1 MRAAIFAAVA
11 FSALVAADDTA
22 NPFSNPEGGYVF
34 TAGSPTTLTWDPTT
48 SGTINLRL
56 QWDSVTTPETGE
68 SIVSDYDN
76 SGSYTWDVPTD
87 LVAGREYTV
96 EILDSSDTDDYNF
109 LPYFTVAGATET
121 ASATAT
127 KTSSSS
133 TSTSTSTTS
142 TSTSSSSSSSTT
154 ATSTTSSTSSSSTTL
169 STKTST
175 KTSTSA
181 SSTKASSTATST
193 SSSSSTSGA
202 SSTASETSVPTA
214 NAGGVTRVSGGLL
227 AVAAGAAML
236 L

>member
-22 NPFSNPEGGYVF
+22 NPFDNPEGGYTF

-48 SGTINLRL
+48 SGTIDLRL
-56 QWDSVTTPETGE
+56 QWDTVTTPETGE

-76 SGSYTWDVPTD
+76 TGSYTWDVPSD

-96 EILDSSDTDDYNF
+96 EILDSSDTNDYNF
-109 LPYFTVAGATET
+109 LPYFTVAGATAS

-127 KTSSSS
+127 STSSSS

-142 TSTSSSSSSSTT
+142 TSTSTSSSSSTT
-154 ATSTTSSTSSSSTTL
+154 ATSTSTSSASSTTL

-193 SSSSSTSGA
+193 SSSSSSSSA

>member
-1 MRAAIFAAVA
+1 MRAAVFAAVV
-11 FSALVAADDTA
+11 FSALAAADDTA
-22 NPFSNPEGGYVF
+22 NPFDNPEGGYVF

-48 SGTINLRL
+48 SGTIELRL
-56 QWDSVTTPETGE
+56 QWDTVTTPETGDA
-68 SIVSDYDN
+68 IVSDYDN
-76 SGSYTWDVPTD
+76 TGSYTWDVPTD
-87 LVAGREYTV
+87 LVEDREYTI
-96 EILDSSDTDDYNF
+96 EILDTSDTDDYNF
-109 LPYFTVAGATET
+109 LPYFTVVGATES

-127 KTSSSS
+127 STSSSS

-142 TSTSSSSSSSTT
+142 TSTSTSSSSSTTASSTSTSSSSSSTT
-154 ATSTTSSTSSSSTTL
+154 L
-169 STKTST
+169 ST

-193 SSSSSTSGA
+193 SSSTSSSSA

-214 NAGGVTRVSGGLL
+214 NAGVVTRVSGGLF